1 MKQDKAAYA
10 QQFSK
15 RYPVGKF
22 KPTVKTDVIDYAIY
36 TLEYIG
42 STDLIHSLARDL
54 FVFKGVHERAGFENL
69 NTPTYAIHSVFTQAT
84 RTENYDLLDYIL
96 SDKVLL
102 RLAKL
107 QYKKA
112 DWFDT
117 LCYSYTIG
125 QPKMLEWLIFEKD
138 LPYKSSI
145 KEIAEKEKYKSVKEL
160 FDKRELN
167 RKISQKLPPKN
178 TPKQKVNKI

>member
-1 MKQDKAAYA
+1 MNKDKAAYA

-15 RYPVGKF
+15 HYPVGEF
-22 KPTVKTDVIDYAIY
+22 KPTEKTDVIDYAIY

-42 STDLIHSLARDL
+42 STDLVHSLARDL

-69 NTPTYAIHSVFTQAT
+69 NTPAYAIHSVFIQAT
-84 RTENYDLLDYIL
+84 RTNNYDLLDYIL

-102 RLAKL
+102 RMAKL
-107 QYKKA
+107 QNKKA

-117 LCYSYTIG
+117 LCYSHTIS
-125 QPKMLEWLIFEKD
+125 KSEMLEWLIFEKD
-138 LPYKSSI
+138 LPCKMAI
-145 KEIAEKEKYKSVKEL
+145 KDIVEKEKYNSIKEL

-167 RKISQKLPPKN
+167 KKISKKLPPKN